1 MNFKHK
7 NKGWIKIY
15 KYSEGDYILCM
26 TSHYLYRSF
35 TNVTL
40 LCFDSHS
47 NDMTSWQSSSA
58 GNVSCNVMLFFYHHS
73 VVIQRLVSDTLY
85 QIGDFLK
92 FQRKTYIMLDKW
104 FYLYILGTICCPVD
118 CGTACK
124 LPVKPPGSGKFI
136 YISWV
141 LSVVLLI
148 VVQPVNCQLS
158 LQVQVSLF
166 IYLGYH
172 LLSCW
177 LWYSL

>member
-1 MNFKHK
+1 VHDVTLSAVHSPMSLYCVLTRIPLIWRHDNVVRQR
-7 NKGWIKIY
+7 
-15 KYSEGDYILCM
+15 
-26 TSHYLYRSF
+26 TSHATSRYSF
-35 TNVTL
+35 ITTVWWYNV
-40 LCFDSHS
+40 
-47 NDMTSWQSSSA
+47 
-58 GNVSCNVMLFFYHHS
+58 
-73 VVIQRLVSDTLY
+73 LY

-141 LSVVLLI
+141 PSVVLLI

-158 LQVQVSLF
+158 LLVQVSLF
-166 IYLGYH
+166 IYLGYR